1 MWRKG
6 NPRKIDYR
14 VVARWLRKLD
24 PVMTEIVLKQ
34 REEQRTDLLYG
45 YFTESKRRNNRV
57 IRTYY
62 NSNGNLKGRRIIKFK

>member
-14 VVARWLRKLD
+14 IVARWLRKLD

-34 REEQRTDLLYG
+34 REEQRRKWREEKEKQVEYEHSLKDL
-45 YFTESKRRNNRV
+45 
-57 IRTYY
+57 I
-62 NSNGNLKGRRIIKFK
+62 IIK